1 MALQFEEE
9 MRSKLIEYSA
19 ICKKIDEL
27 TATKTKIRDQ
37 AKQWL
42 ELNKLDEAYT
52 EDATGQAWKIVVSST
67 TRKKIDDWSLLK
79 ELAGSRVDEII
90 STNTSS
96 MFKISKIKGMPI
108 IG

>member
-1 MALQFEEE
+1 MALQFEDE
-9 MRSKLIEYSA
+9 MRTKLIEYSA
-19 ICKKIDEL
+19 ICGKIDEL

-42 ELNKLDEAYT
+42 EMNKLDEAYT
-52 EDATGQAWKIVVSST
+52 EDSTGQAWKIATSST

-79 ELAGSRVDEII
+79 ELAGSRIDEVM

-96 MFKISKIKGMPI
+96 MFKISKIKGLPV